1 MYVTI
6 WGMKMQRHFF
16 LGWGEPSLAHH
27 PTLALFIKYSL
38 ITGEED
44 WEENCEIGECL
55 EYWKDKNCARNATA
69 QHEEVV

>member
-6 WGMKMQRHFF
+6 WGMKTQGHFF

-55 EYWKDKNCARNATA
+55 ETEKIRTVQEMLQLNMKR
-69 QHEEVV
+69 